1 MSRERNRRMTKRLFT
16 EERDLTEA
24 NEDYLETI
32 FELEELQATPEIRS
46 VDIASMREVSKASV
60 NKALQTL
67 RDAGYIE
74 QERYGRVTLTEKG
87 RTYGRMIW
95 GRHRALRS
103 FLIDDLGVDEETA
116 NEEAC
121 MMEHTVSQD
130 TMDRW
135 VAWLERLHADD
146 ETRAESA
153 KE

>member
-1 MSRERNRRMTKRLFT
+1 MTKRLFT

>member
-135 VAWLERLHADD
+135 VDWLERLHADD